1 MTPIANVIDL
11 AFQIFYYALLIR
23 IILSFFATT
32 SHSRHFLYQLRM
44 IVFKVTEPVLAPF
57 RNLIPPIQ
65 VGAGYLDLSPLIALV
80 LLNIVRN
87 LILSLL

>member
-32 SHSRHFLYQLRM
+32 SHSSHFLYQLRM